1 LIDYELDNEP
11 SPGHHENKSPKAPEF
26 KQFGAYM
33 SRELPR
39 RVRKALE
46 VAMESIIGPI
56 EETLKTE
63 MENIVRN
70 CQEQLTISFMDSM
83 RALASPLNAI
93 PGASGILPIPQQ
105 PRAVDMT
112 AVDTIDK
119 YVSTNEDLSQ
129 YFVPPYTT
137 LEPWPELVNVAD
149 LGNYPSTQSDSAYF
163 SQPSRLNDS
172 VLNSSWKSSETNAHV
187 TDILDPSDAI
197 GPKPYTQPYVGKGKS
212 KAVDGITYIDH
223 GI

>member
-1 LIDYELDNEP
+1 
-11 SPGHHENKSPKAPEF
+11 
-26 KQFGAYM
+26 M

-46 VAMESIIGPI
+46 VAMERIIGPI

-70 CQEQLTISFMDSM
+70 CQEQLTISFMDSIQ
-83 RALASPLNAI
+83 ALTSPPHAT
-93 PGASGILPIPQQ
+93 PGPSGILPIPQQ
-105 PRAVDMT
+105 PRAVDMPG
-112 AVDTIDK
+112 VDTIDK

-137 LEPWPELVNVAD
+137 LEPWPELVNVAA
-149 LGNYPSTQSDSAYF
+149 LGNYPPTQSDSAYL
-163 SQPSRLNDS
+163 SQPSRLTNS
-172 VLNSSWKSSETNAHV
+172 LLNSSWESSGINTHATAH

-197 GPKPYTQPYVGKGKS
+197 GPKSYPQPYVGKGKG
-212 KAVDGITYIDH
+212 KAVDGIIYIDH
-223 GI
+223 GA